1 MGNVAS
7 NRGGLR
13 RGINAKARRR
23 KGAKKRRERKGEE
36 ERGRDLKKEVE
47 GSERGCGHLASG
59 FVK

>member
-1 MGNVAS
+1 
-7 NRGGLR
+7 LR